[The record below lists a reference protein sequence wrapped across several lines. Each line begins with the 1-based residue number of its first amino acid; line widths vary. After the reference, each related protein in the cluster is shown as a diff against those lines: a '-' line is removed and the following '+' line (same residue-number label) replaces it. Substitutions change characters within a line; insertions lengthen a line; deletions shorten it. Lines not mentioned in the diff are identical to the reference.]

1 MQADGSYRKVEM
13 LKSKAYW
20 AIGIATLM
28 AFHSIPATASE
39 FSSYEECILE
49 KMVGVT
55 SNVAAQ
61 AIKQACYKL
70 TNPNP
75 PTPPAKECI
84 TLKGD
89 DAPIVGKSASLFA
102 GIFSVSV
109 HNPSTRYKIEEIV
122 MTISF
127 DVKGEG
133 VITRDFKEGVYPD
146 IHPQTTGYFKA
157 VTGINEDS
165 IIDKRIHWEIK
176 SATGCK

>member
-1 MQADGSYRKVEM
+1 MKMRESTAGAAAFLAFV
-13 LKSKAYW
+13 A
-20 AIGIATLM
+20 AHTL
-28 AFHSIPATASE
+28 PATAAE
-39 FSSYEECILE
+39 FDSYEECILE
-49 KMVGVT
+49 KMQGVT

-75 PTPPAKECI
+75 PTPPAKECV

-89 DAPIVGKSASLFA
+89 DAPSVGKSASLFA
-102 GIFSVSV
+102 GIFDVSV

-122 MTISF
+122 MRISF

-133 VITRDFKEGVYPD
+133 VITRDFKEVVYPD
-146 IHPQTTGYFKA
+146 IYPQTTGFFKA

-165 IIDKRIHWEIK
+165 LVANRIHWEIK

>member
-1 MQADGSYRKVEM
+1 M

-20 AIGIATLM
+20 AIGIATLPV
-28 AFHSIPATASE
+28 FHSIPATASE
-39 FSSYEECILE
+39 FASYEECILE
-49 KMVGVT
+49 KMGGVT

-75 PTPPAKECI
+75 PTPPARECI

-89 DAPIVGKSASLFA
+89 DAPIVGKSATLFA
-102 GIFSVSV
+102 GIFEVSV

-133 VITRDFKEGVYPD
+133 VITRDFKNTVYAP
-146 IHPQTTGYFKA
+146 PQNTGYFKA
-157 VTGINEDS
+157 VTGINEDN
-165 IIDKRIHWEIK
+165 IIDKRLYWELK
-176 SATGCK
+176 SATGCKS